1 MKKRILA
8 AVLSAAMVMGALA
21 GCGAPKTAQGDTA
34 ASTAGETTGET
45 AGEKTAETAADTAA
59 AESAKADGENAE
71 AKTDG
76 AAKKFKI
83 LSIWAEDTKEGKLLY
98 NLTKQYQEE
107 VNPNFEFEF
116 ELVSA
121 NDLTTKIATLVAS
134 NDLPDAFA
142 YVAGQ
147 PLTELINADKVV
159 NISEQLETLGVS
171 EQIEEG
177 AATLLKGLS
186 NTDSMY
192 DLPLGLNIEG
202 FWYNKKVFADAG
214 VEVPKTWDELLTVC
228 DTIKAKG
235 VQPMSIGGSD
245 KWPLSRLVNAY
256 VIRTMGVDALTKAT
270 AGELS
275 FTDPKFIEAATQVS
289 NMGEKGY
296 FGEGVTTVDQ
306 TTAGNMMLA
315 GESAMCYNG
324 SWFTEDI
331 TSENNPAGEDGIGF
345 FSIPVVDE
353 AISPATEIPMNCG
366 NILALSKD
374 KYDDATADW
383 LKYFVEHAGDYAM
396 KEMGSV
402 KGYKYTVDGELSPI
416 NKTVVENIDSV
427 TNAAT
432 WFEAM
437 MNNETKTA
445 AQDNV
450 QTLVNGEMTPEEYMQ
465 SIQDAFDLSK

>member
-1 MKKRILA
+1 MKKRVL
-8 AVLSAAMVMGALA
+8 AVLCAAATVMGMLS
-21 GCGAPKTAQGDTA
+21 GCG
-34 ASTAGETTGET
+34 
-45 AGEKTAETAADTAA
+45 KTAETGAASEAAVAKESGA
-59 AESAKADGENAE
+59 AEATATAVEPDQQAS
-71 AKTDG
+71 
-76 AAKKFKI
+76 KKFKI
-83 LSIWAEDTKEGKLLY
+83 LSIWAEDTREGKMLY
-98 NLTKQYQEE
+98 DLTKQYQEE

-116 ELVSA
+116 ELVAS
-121 NDLTTKIATLVAS
+121 NDLTTKVATLIAS

-171 EQIEEG
+171 DQIEDG
-177 AATLLKGLS
+177 AVTLLKGLS
-186 NTDSMY
+186 NTDSIY

-202 FWYNKKVFADAG
+202 FWYNKAVFEEAG
-214 VEVPKTWDELLTVC
+214 VAVPATWDELTKAC
-228 DTIKAKG
+228 DTLLAKG
-235 VQPMSIGGSD
+235 IQPISVGGAD

-256 VIRTMGVDALTKAT
+256 VIRTMGVDAMTKAT
-270 AGELS
+270 QGELA
-275 FTDPKFIEAATQVS
+275 FTDPKFIAAAQVIAD
-289 NMGEKGY
+289 MADKGY

-306 TTAGNMMLA
+306 TTAGNMTLA

-331 TSENNPAGEDGIGF
+331 TGENNPAGEEGIGY
-345 FSIPVVDE
+345 FSIPVVD
-353 AISPATEIPMNCG
+353 PAVGALTEVPMNCG

-374 KYDDATADW
+374 KYDDATAGW

-402 KGYKYTVDGELSPI
+402 KGYKYTVEGDLSPI
-416 NKTVVENIDSV
+416 NTVVVDTIGSV

-437 MNNETKTA
+437 MNNETKSA
-445 AQDNV
+445 AQDNA
-450 QTLVNGEMTPEEYMQ
+450 QTLVNGEMSAEEYMK
-465 SIQDAFDLSK
+465 SVQDAYEMSK

>member
-1 MKKRILA
+1 MEENRMKKRILA
-8 AVLSAAMVMGALA
+8 AILSAAMVMGALA
-21 GCGAPKTAQGDTA
+21 GCG
-34 ASTAGETTGET
+34 SSSGETTKET
-45 AGEKTAETAADTAA
+45 QAGTAADTSAETKTDAA
-59 AESAKADGENAE
+59 ADNSEDGNDTASADSDKP
-71 AKTDG
+71 
-76 AAKKFKI
+76 AKKFKI

-121 NDLTTKIATLVAS
+121 NDLTTKVATLVAS

-147 PLTELINADKVV
+147 PLTELIDADKVV
-159 NISEQLETLGVS
+159 NISEQLEKLGVS
-171 EQIEEG
+171 DQIEEG
-177 AATLLKGLS
+177 AVTLLKGLS
-186 NTDSMY
+186 NTDSIY

-202 FWYNKKVFADAG
+202 FWYNKKVFEDAG
-214 VEVPKTWDELLTVC
+214 VEVPKTWDDLLKVC
-228 DTIKAKG
+228 DTLKEKG
-235 VQPMSIGGSD
+235 VQPMSIGGSE

-270 AGELS
+270 SGELS
-275 FTDPKFIEAATQVS
+275 FTDPKFVEAAKQVS
-289 NMGEKGY
+289 DMASKGY

-331 TSENNPAGEDGIGF
+331 TSENNPAGEDGIGY

-353 AISPATEIPMNCG
+353 SISPATEVPMNCG

-402 KGYKYTVDGELSPI
+402 KGYKYTVEGELSPI
-416 NKTVVENIDSV
+416 NQEVVNTIDSV

-450 QTLVNGEMTPEEYMQ
+450 QTLANGEMTPEEYMQ
-465 SIQDAFDLSK
+465 SIQDAYDLSK